1 MNLSDNLQILAQIK
15 AITEV
20 MQDLVEDEKN
30 NEKGM
35 LLFEYQ
41 EVLKLFEEAYEHKK
55 NIFTQ
60 NNILQSNEF
69 TCERNL
75 LKDNVKKMKIIST
88 LLTLKKECGY
98 NEKMLKEVI
107 NDDEDLKNI
116 FSEI

>member
-1 MNLSDNLQILAQIK
+1 MNLYENVQMLAHIR
-15 AITEV
+15 ASTEV
-20 MQDLVEDEKN
+20 MEDLVEDEKEN
-30 NEKGM
+30 GKGI
-35 LLFEYQ
+35 LLCEYT

-60 NNILQSNEF
+60 KNILHSDDF
-69 TCERNL
+69 RRERYL
-75 LKDNVKKMKIIST
+75 LEDKVKKMKIIST

-116 FSEI
+116 FS